1 VCGCVCGYAQRCGE
15 SWLLTVAARVQ
26 NAVVVQVGQPAGVV
40 YKTEE
45 EVMMQVMEGQQTR
58 NVDILL
64 VRMLWNNGLTLS
76 QAWKRMQI
84 KRPEASVQTLI
95 TEWRRLKR
103 LFGCKSLPLPYLYGY
118 IPKPPTEQELS
129 AVVAGNPGKKKK
141 GDVLTYGDWLGVTGP
156 GKRLRDILIATE
168 ERYQDAGSKD
178 QSSG

>member
-1 VCGCVCGYAQRCGE
+1 M
-15 SWLLTVAARVQ
+15 
-26 NAVVVQVGQPAGVV
+26 GQPAGVQN
-40 YKTEE
+40 KTEE
-45 EVMMQVMEGQQTR
+45 EVMMSVMEGQQTR

-129 AVVAGNPGKKKK
+129 AVVGNLHG
-141 GDVLTYGDWLGVTGP
+141 GRTYGEWLGVTGP
-156 GKRLRDILIATE
+156 GKRLREILKATE

-178 QSSG
+178 QSGG

>member
-1 VCGCVCGYAQRCGE
+1 
-15 SWLLTVAARVQ
+15 
-26 NAVVVQVGQPAGVV
+26 
-40 YKTEE
+40 
-45 EVMMQVMEGQQTR
+45 MMQVMEGQQTR